1 MLIHDSTTAP
11 ERQENMA
18 RKTAAG
24 NGTIRKK
31 TIMQNGKQYTYWE
44 ARYTEGI
51 DPGTG
56 KQIQRSITGK
66 TQKEV
71 SQKLKAVT
79 TSIDDGTYTAPN
91 KMTVGQWLDIW
102 TTECLGAVKPR
113 TVDHYKGVVRSRIK
127 PGLGAIKLDA
137 LTPHTIQSY
146 YNGLSK
152 EGLAPKTVKNTH
164 GILHKALQQA
174 VSNGYLKTNPADS
187 CILPRP
193 VRRELKPLDED
204 LISAFLK
211 AIQGHKFEDLFT
223 VTLFTGMREGEALGL
238 LWDCVDLTKG
248 TITIDKQLQLIRGS
262 KGQYQMVPTKNSKS
276 RTISLAPSV
285 VKILRNIK
293 TKQLENRLRYG
304 DCWENS
310 DFVFTDEFGK
320 HLSASSVYKA
330 FKRVVEEIGSPDT
343 RFHDLRHSY
352 AVAAIKS
359 GDDIKTVQE
368 NIGHATA
375 AFTLDVYGH
384 VTEKMKQ
391 ESAAR
396 IEQFIKA
403 VNK

>member
-1 MLIHDSTTAP
+1 
-11 ERQENMA
+11 MA
-18 RKTAAG
+18 RKSAAG
-24 NGTIRKK
+24 SGTIRKK
-31 TIMQNGKQYTYWE
+31 TITKNGKEYTYWE
-44 ARYTEGI
+44 ARYTAGY

-71 SQKLKAVT
+71 SQKLKAAT
-79 TSIDDGTYTAPN
+79 TAIDEGTYTAPS
-91 KMTVGQWLDIW
+91 KMTIGQWLDIW
-102 TTECLGAVKPR
+102 VCEYLGGVKPR
-113 TVDHYKGVVRSRIK
+113 TVDNYKGVVNHRIK

-137 LTPHTIQSY
+137 LNPHTVQNY
-146 YNGLSK
+146 YNGLTK
-152 EGLAPKTVKNTH
+152 EGLAPKTVKNVH

-174 VSNGYLKTNPADS
+174 VSNGYIKTNPADA

-204 LISAFLK
+204 MISAFLQ
-211 AIQGHKFEDLFT
+211 AIQGHQFADLFT

-248 TITIDKQLQLIRGS
+248 ILTIDKQLQLIRGS
-262 KGQYQMVPTKNSKS
+262 GGQYQMAPTKNSKG

-293 TKQLENRLRYG
+293 RQQTENRLRYG
-304 DCWENS
+304 ECWE
-310 DFVFTDEFGK
+310 DTGFVFTDDLGN
-320 HLSASSVYKA
+320 HLSASTVYKS
-330 FKRVVEEIGSPDT
+330 FKKVMEEIGSPET

-368 NIGHATA
+368 NLGHATA

-384 VTEKMKQ
+384 ITEKMKQ
-391 ESAAR
+391 DSAAR
-396 IEQFIKA
+396 MEQFIKA
-403 VNK
+403 VNA